1 MTSKIEYHCMDSCN
15 NCGKDNEV
23 TEVDSMWHLG
33 VEILSEAS
41 TVCNT
46 CGFEDY
52 WEHGCFE
59 SGRYGY
65 DKCKKYSY
73 YN

>member
-15 NCGKDNEV
+15 NYGKDNEV
-23 TEVDSMWHLG
+23 TVTDTLDGHTTMS
-33 VEILSEAS
+33 AD
-41 TVCNT
+41 TKCNT

-52 WEHGCFE
+52 WEHSYFE

-65 DKCKKYSY
+65 DKCKKYSF